1 MLLLAPTAVNQQKF
15 IISLDGDK
23 VSFSD
28 KCDMLHDKCG
38 ISFFFI
44 IFKDFL
50 KFEMLISIL

>member
-38 ISFFFI
+38 ISFFLLN
-44 IFKDFL
+44 L
-50 KFEMLISIL
+50 KIS